1 MRAHALLLLL
11 VTTAAHADATVSV
24 GGPRYAEPPPRVAPR
39 VIVVEDPQPSRPI
52 IENPPDLPPPE
63 RYRSPFRLGV
73 GPEAFFSGRDLGAG
87 LGVTADFGTGTVGG
101 RLHAAWFRAQKQ
113 GTIDELASPTGA
125 GFGQYTAEI
134 TLDFYKRGPIHPMM
148 GLGFGA
154 MHIFHPNGDMVA
166 GIGTARLGFEYAFL
180 FDDADVRL
188 GAGITGVLPG
198 PAPKALA
205 DLKGYGIAGATISIG
220 F

>member
-1 MRAHALLLLL
+1 MRAHFLLLFLIAG
-11 VTTAAHADATVSV
+11 TAHADATVSV
-24 GGPRYAEPPPRVAPR
+24 GGPRYAEPPPRDPPR
-39 VIVVEDPQPSRPI
+39 VIVVDDPPQPI
-52 IENPPDLPPPE
+52 VEHVELPSPE

-73 GPEAFFSGRDLGAG
+73 GPEMFFSNHDYGGG

-113 GTIDELASPTGA
+113 GTPDEAGSPTGA

-154 MHIFHPNGDMVA
+154 LHVFHPNGDMIA
-166 GIGTARLGFEYAFL
+166 GIGTARVGFEYAFAM
-180 FDDADVRL
+180 DDADVRI
-188 GAGITGVLPG
+188 GAGLTGVMPG
-198 PAPKALA
+198 PAPQALHELKA
-205 DLKGYGIAGATISIG
+205 YGVVGATITVG